1 MYHFSCFSE
10 SFVECFKLHV
20 QNKKKTKISKNKV
33 LPLMFADWVSW
44 PFQAQESSCLR
55 VRAKVI

>member
-1 MYHFSCFSE
+1 MYYFSCFSE
-10 SFVECFKLHV
+10 SIVECFKLHV
-20 QNKKKTKISKNKV
+20 QKKKKKSKNKV